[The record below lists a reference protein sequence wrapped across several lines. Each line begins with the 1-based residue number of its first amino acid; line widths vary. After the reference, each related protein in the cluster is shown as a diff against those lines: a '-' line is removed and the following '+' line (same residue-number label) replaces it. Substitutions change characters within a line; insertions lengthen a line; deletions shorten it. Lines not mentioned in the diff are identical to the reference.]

1 MVEYATKPGLCAELA
16 VRSSPDSP
24 LLGLGSRLEARRLAG
39 TGGVP
44 PGILSFVLSY
54 FLEDEFRG
62 LSWAVLTEEL
72 YPHFNSGSIL

>member
-39 TGGVP
+39 TGEVP
-44 PGILSFVLSY
+44 PGILSLVLLSF
-54 FLEDEFRG
+54 FLEDESRG
-62 LSWAVLTEEL
+62 LS
-72 YPHFNSGSIL
+72 